1 MRKREVRTLPQIGS
15 RLAMSLVACLAAVM
29 VALAFADTV
38 AELLAVVSVLVAGI
52 VGL

>member
-1 MRKREVRTLPQIGS
+1 
-15 RLAMSLVACLAAVM
+15 MSLVACLAAVM

-38 AELLAVVSVLVAGI
+38 AALLAVVSVLVAGI